1 MNILLTGSK
10 GQLGKEVEKLVV
22 NAGLNIIPMD
32 LPEIDITDPDMLNR
46 IFSELKP
53 SIVINAAAYTAVDLA
68 ETQKDI
74 CYAVNISGPANLT
87 QLCDK
92 YNARLIH
99 ISTDYVFDGKGNTPY
114 QEDDPVSPV
123 NVYGHSKSEG
133 EKAVIAGSG
142 KHIVLRTSWLYG
154 RYGKNFVKTMLRMGQ
169 EKKEIKVVN
178 DQYGCPTC
186 AYDLAKV
193 ILIIVQQFLDGKSY
207 NSGIYQYCG
216 SGITTWYDFAVS
228 IFQFAGEIGLNKLP
242 LVTPIPT
249 SQFPTAAKR
258 PLYTVLDCSK
268 IKTSFGVELYPWK
281 QSLKKTIQQIIE
293 SQSLEFLNNPCPN
306 KEK

>member
-1 MNILLTGSK
+1 MKVLLTGSK
-10 GQLGKEVEKLVV
+10 GQLGREVEKLSI

-32 LPEIDITDPDMLNR
+32 LPEIDITDSDMLTR
-46 IFSELKP
+46 IFSDVNP

-74 CYAVNISGPANLT
+74 CYAVNLAGPTYLT
-87 QLCDK
+87 RLCDK

-123 NVYGHSKSEG
+123 NVYGHSKAEG
-133 EKAVIAGSG
+133 ESAVIAGSG
-142 KHIVLRTSWLYG
+142 KHLVLRTSWLYG

-169 EKKEIKVVN
+169 EKKVIKVVN
-178 DQYGCPTC
+178 DQFGCPTC
-186 AYDLAKV
+186 AYDLAKA
-193 ILIIVQQFLDGKSY
+193 IIIIAQQIEDKSN

-216 SGITTWYDFAVS
+216 NGITTWYDFAVS
-228 IFQFAGEIGLNKLP
+228 IFQFAGKIGLNKKP
-242 LVTPIPT
+242 LITPIPT
-249 SQFPTAAKR
+249 SQFPTTAKR
-258 PLYTVLDCSK
+258 PLYTALDCSK
-268 IKTSFGVELYPWK
+268 TKRSFGVELNPWR

-293 SQSLEFLNNPCPN
+293 TQGWNF
-306 KEK
+306 

>member
-1 MNILLTGSK
+1 MKVLLTGSK
-10 GQLGKEVEKLVV
+10 GQLGQEVEKLGM
-22 NAGLNIIPMD
+22 NAGLDIIPMD
-32 LPEIDITDPDMLNR
+32 LPEIDITDSEMLTQ
-46 IFSELKP
+46 IFSDLKP

-74 CYAVNISGPANLT
+74 CYAVNSAGPANLT

-114 QEDDPVSPV
+114 HEDDPVSPV
-123 NVYGHSKSEG
+123 NVYGHSKAEG
-133 EKAVIAGSG
+133 ESAVIAGSG
-142 KHIVLRTSWLYG
+142 KHLVLRTSWLYG
-154 RYGKNFVKTMLRMGQ
+154 KYGKNFVKTMLRMGQ
-169 EKKEIKVVN
+169 EKKVIKVVN

-193 ILIIVQQFLDGKSY
+193 IIIIAQQLESKSDTW
-207 NSGIYQYCG
+207 GIYQYCG
-216 SGITTWYDFAVS
+216 NGITTWYDFAVS
-228 IFQFAGEIGLNKLP
+228 IFQFAGEIGVNKIP
-242 LVTPIPT
+242 VITSIPT

-258 PLYTVLDCSK
+258 PLYTALDCSK
-268 IKTSFGVELYPWK
+268 TKSSFGVEIYPWR

-293 SQSLEFLNNPCPN
+293 SQGWNF
-306 KEK
+306 

>member
-1 MNILLTGSK
+1 MKVLLTGSK
-10 GQLGKEVEKLVV
+10 GQLGQEVEKLGM
-22 NAGLNIIPMD
+22 NAGLDIIPMD
-32 LPEIDITDPDMLNR
+32 LPEIDITDSEMLTQ
-46 IFSELKP
+46 IFSDLKP

-74 CYAVNISGPANLT
+74 CYAVNSAGPANLT

-123 NVYGHSKSEG
+123 NVYGHSKAEG
-133 EKAVIAGSG
+133 ESAVIAGSG
-142 KHIVLRTSWLYG
+142 KHLVLRTSWLYG

-169 EKKEIKVVN
+169 EKKVIKVVN

-193 ILIIVQQFLDGKSY
+193 IIIIAQQLESKSDTW
-207 NSGIYQYCG
+207 GIYQYCG
-216 SGITTWYDFAVS
+216 NGITTWYDFAVS
-228 IFQFAGEIGLNKLP
+228 IFQFAGEIGFNKIP
-242 LVTPIPT
+242 VITSIPT

-258 PLYTVLDCSK
+258 PLYTALDCSK
-268 IKTSFGVELYPWK
+268 TKSSFGVEIYPWR

-293 SQSLEFLNNPCPN
+293 SQGWNF
-306 KEK
+306 

>member
-1 MNILLTGSK
+1 MKVLLTGSK
-10 GQLGKEVEKLVV
+10 GQLGQEVEKLGM
-22 NAGLNIIPMD
+22 NAGLDIIPMD
-32 LPEIDITDPDMLNR
+32 LPEIDITDSEMLTQ
-46 IFSELKP
+46 IFSDLKP

-74 CYAVNISGPANLT
+74 CYAVNSAGPANLT

-123 NVYGHSKSEG
+123 NVYGHSKAEG
-133 EKAVIAGSG
+133 ESAVIAGSG
-142 KHIVLRTSWLYG
+142 KHLVLRTSWLYG

-169 EKKEIKVVN
+169 EKKVIKVVN

-193 ILIIVQQFLDGKSY
+193 IIIIAQQLESKSDKW
-207 NSGIYQYCG
+207 GIYQYCG
-216 SGITTWYDFAVS
+216 NGITTWYDFAVS
-228 IFQFAGEIGLNKLP
+228 IFQFAGEIGFNKIP
-242 LVTPIPT
+242 VITSIPT

-258 PLYTVLDCSK
+258 PLYTALDCSK
-268 IKTSFGVELYPWK
+268 TKSSFGVEIYPWR

-293 SQSLEFLNNPCPN
+293 SQGWNF
-306 KEK
+306 

>member
-1 MNILLTGSK
+1 MKILLTGSK
-10 GQLGKEVEKLVV
+10 GQLGREVEKSGIS
-22 NAGLNIIPMD
+22 AGLDITPMD
-32 LPEIDITDPDMLNR
+32 LPEIDITDSNMLIR

-53 SIVINAAAYTAVDLA
+53 SIVINAAAYTAVDPA

-74 CYAVNISGPANLT
+74 CYAVNLDGPANLT
-87 QLCDK
+87 RLCDK

-99 ISTDYVFDGKGNTPY
+99 VSTDYVFDGKGNTPY
-114 QEDDPVSPV
+114 QEDDPVSPI
-123 NVYGHSKSEG
+123 NVYGHSKAEG

-169 EKKEIKVVN
+169 EKREIKVVN

-193 ILIIVQQFLDGKSY
+193 IILIAQQFSEGKSD
-207 NSGIYQYCG
+207 NSGIYQYSG
-216 SGITTWYDFAVS
+216 SGITTWYEFAVS
-228 IFQFAGEIGLNKLP
+228 IFQFAGEIGINKIP
-242 LVTPIPT
+242 SVTPIPT

-258 PLYTVLDCSK
+258 PLYTALDCAK
-268 IKTSFGVELYPWK
+268 IKMSFGVELTPWRH
-281 QSLKKTIQQIIE
+281 SLKKTIQQIIE
-293 SQSLEFLNNPCPN
+293 DQGRNF
-306 KEK
+306 